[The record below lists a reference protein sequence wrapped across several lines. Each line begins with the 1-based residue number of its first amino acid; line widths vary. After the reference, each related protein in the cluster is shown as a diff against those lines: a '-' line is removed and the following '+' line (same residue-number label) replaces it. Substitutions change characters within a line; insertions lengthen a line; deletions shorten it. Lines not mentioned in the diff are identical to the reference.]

1 MAPCHPLFLTFSVAV
16 PYPCVQSPALV
27 GYPETEPIHMR
38 SPKGPPSRI
47 YTASCPGSADPD
59 LFSPPRHH
67 LLIIYCPI
75 LCSRTPILT
84 MSTNETS
91 TAANATKPTP
101 SRKLSVDLQTV
112 ETLEKRLTQRPDKK
126 DLVDRNILKD
136 DKIAP
141 SLQAAKEKLERS
153 QLEDKLG
160 HALQQRPKREELE
173 QQGILK
179 PDAST
184 PTTASA

>member
-1 MAPCHPLFLTFSVAV
+1 
-16 PYPCVQSPALV
+16 
-27 GYPETEPIHMR
+27 
-38 SPKGPPSRI
+38 
-47 YTASCPGSADPD
+47 
-59 LFSPPRHH
+59 
-67 LLIIYCPI
+67 
-75 LCSRTPILT
+75 